1 MLINFSHCLSSKI
14 LFTKQLLL
22 ITMIIKEMKLEDRP
36 LQRLIRKGP
45 QALSNV
51 ELLAII
57 LWRLNNSSVF
67 EKVSEIF
74 KKYNL
79 KTLSEASVA
88 ELKKI
93 IGDEVKACQ
102 IVACFEL
109 ARRLASFKEELRPII
124 EGPEDVYKIV
134 GPEMQALKQECVKV
148 LLLDSRNRLIKVE
161 TVSLGTLNE
170 NVIHPREVFKPAIEN
185 SAASIILVH
194 NHPSGDAEPS
204 EEDIFLTRD
213 IIKAGKILDIK
224 LKDHLI
230 IGNTGFM
237 SIKDNFINIFEE

>member
-1 MLINFSHCLSSKI
+1 
-14 LFTKQLLL
+14 
-22 ITMIIKEMKLEDRP
+22 MIIKEMKLEDRP

-57 LWRLNNSSVF
+57 LWKLNNSSVF

-93 IGDEVKACQ
+93 VKDEVKACQ

-109 ARRLASFKEELRPII
+109 ARRLASFKEELRPVI

-148 LLLDSRNRLIKVE
+148 LLLDARNRLIKVE

-170 NVIHPREVFKPAIEN
+170 NVIHPREVFRPAIEN
-185 SAASIILVH
+185 NAASIILVH

-204 EEDIFLTRD
+204 EEDMKVTTQ
-213 IIKAGKILDIK
+213 IIKGGY
-224 LKDHLI
+224 I
-230 IGNTGFM
+230 IG
-237 SIKDNFINIFEE
+237 IKVLDHIVIGSNKFLSLKKLVNKNFSSYSMG

>member
-1 MLINFSHCLSSKI
+1 
-14 LFTKQLLL
+14 
-22 ITMIIKEMKLEDRP
+22 MKLEDRP

>member
-1 MLINFSHCLSSKI
+1 MSSKL
-14 LFTKQLLL
+14 LFVEKFFISHML
-22 ITMIIKEMKLEDRP
+22 IKEMKLEDRP

-57 LWRLNNSSVF
+57 LWRINNSSVF

-93 IGDEVKACQ
+93 VKDEVKACQ

-109 ARRLASFKEELRPII
+109 ARRLASFKEELRPVI
-124 EGPEDVYKIV
+124 EGPEDVYKII

-148 LLLDSRNRLIKVE
+148 LLLDARNRLIKVE

-170 NVIHPREVFKPAIEN
+170 NVIHPREVFRPAIEN

-204 EEDIFLTRD
+204 DSDIEITRE
-213 IIKAGKILDIK
+213 IMKAGE
-224 LKDHLI
+224 I
-230 IGNTGFM
+230 IGIRFQDHVIIGSKGFI
-237 SIKDNFINIFEE
+237 SLTNENLI

>member
-1 MLINFSHCLSSKI
+1 MK
-14 LFTKQLLL
+14 
-22 ITMIIKEMKLEDRP
+22 IKEMKLEDRP

-57 LWRLNNSSVF
+57 LWRIKNSSVF

-109 ARRLASFKEELRPII
+109 ARRLASFKEELRPVI

-161 TVSLGTLNE
+161 TISLGTLNE

-204 EEDIFLTRD
+204 KEDLKITKE
-213 IIKAGKILDIK
+213 IVKAGKLLGISLEDHVVIGNGKFTSLKKFDK
-224 LKDHLI
+224 LKYFYL
-230 IGNTGFM
+230 
-237 SIKDNFINIFEE
+237 SK

>member
-1 MLINFSHCLSSKI
+1 
-14 LFTKQLLL
+14 
-22 ITMIIKEMKLEDRP
+22 MIIKEMKLEDRP

-57 LWRLNNSSVF
+57 LWRINNSSVF

-93 IGDEVKACQ
+93 VKDEVKACQ
-102 IVACFEL
+102 IIACFEL
-109 ARRLASFKEELRPII
+109 ARRLASYKEELRPVI

-148 LLLDSRNRLIKVE
+148 LLLDARNRLIKVE

-170 NVIHPREVFKPAIEN
+170 NVIHPREVFRPAIEN
-185 SAASIILVH
+185 NAASIILVH

-204 EEDIFLTRD
+204 DSDIEITRE
-213 IIKAGKILDIK
+213 IMKAGE
-224 LKDHLI
+224 I
-230 IGNTGFM
+230 IGIRFQDHVIIG
-237 SIKDNFINIFEE
+237 SKEFISLTNENLI

>member
-1 MLINFSHCLSSKI
+1 ML
-14 LFTKQLLL
+14 
-22 ITMIIKEMKLEDRP
+22 IKEMKLEDRP

-57 LWRLNNSSVF
+57 LWKLNNSSVF

-79 KTLSEASVA
+79 KTLSEASVS

-93 IGDEVKACQ
+93 VKDEVKACQ

-109 ARRLASFKEELRPII
+109 ARRLASFKEELRPVI

-170 NVIHPREVFKPAIEN
+170 NVIHPREVFRPAIEN
-185 SAASIILVH
+185 NAASIILVH

-213 IIKAGKILDIK
+213 VIKAGRLLDIK
-224 LKDHLI
+224 LNDHLI
-230 IGNTGFM
+230 IGNSDFV

>member
-1 MLINFSHCLSSKI
+1 
-14 LFTKQLLL
+14 
-22 ITMIIKEMKLEDRP
+22 
-36 LQRLIRKGP
+36 
-45 QALSNV
+45 
-51 ELLAII
+51 
-57 LWRLNNSSVF
+57 
-67 EKVSEIF
+67 VSEIF

-93 IGDEVKACQ
+93 VKDEVKACQ

-109 ARRLASFKEELRPII
+109 ARRLASFKEELRPVI

-148 LLLDSRNRLIKVE
+148 LLLDARNRLIKVE

-170 NVIHPREVFKPAIEN
+170 NVIHPREVFRPAIEN
-185 SAASIILVH
+185 NAASIILVH

-204 EEDIFLTRD
+204 DEDLKVT
-213 IIKAGKILDIK
+213 KNLAKIGSLLNI
-224 LKDHLI
+224 
-230 IGNTGFM
+230 
-237 SIKDNFINIFEE
+237 NFIDHIIVGSENYKSVKDVL

>member
-1 MLINFSHCLSSKI
+1 ML
-14 LFTKQLLL
+14 
-22 ITMIIKEMKLEDRP
+22 IKEMKLEDRP

-57 LWRLNNSSVF
+57 LWKLNNSSVF

-79 KTLSEASVA
+79 KTLSEASVS

-93 IGDEVKACQ
+93 VKDEVKACQ

-109 ARRLASFKEELRPII
+109 ARRLASFKEELRPVI
-124 EGPEDVYKIV
+124 EGPEDVYKVV

-148 LLLDSRNRLIKVE
+148 LLLDARNRLIKIE

-170 NVIHPREVFKPAIEN
+170 NVIHPREVFRPAIEN
-185 SAASIILVH
+185 NAASIILVH

-213 IIKAGKILDIK
+213 IIKAGRLIDIE

-230 IGNTGFM
+230 IGNSDFM

>member
-1 MLINFSHCLSSKI
+1 
-14 LFTKQLLL
+14 
-22 ITMIIKEMKLEDRP
+22 MIIKEMKLEDRP

-57 LWRLNNSSVF
+57 LWRINNSSVF

-93 IGDEVKACQ
+93 VKDEVKACQ

-109 ARRLASFKEELRPII
+109 ARRVASFKEELRPVI

-148 LLLDSRNRLIKVE
+148 LLLDARNRLIKVE

-170 NVIHPREVFKPAIEN
+170 NVIHPREVFRSAIEN
-185 SAASIILVH
+185 NAASIILVH

-204 EEDIFLTRD
+204 DSDIEITRE
-213 IIKAGKILDIK
+213 IMKAGEIVGIRFQ
-224 LKDHLI
+224 DHVI
-230 IGNTGFM
+230 IGSKGFI
-237 SIKDNFINIFEE
+237 SLTNENLI

>member
-1 MLINFSHCLSSKI
+1 
-14 LFTKQLLL
+14 
-22 ITMIIKEMKLEDRP
+22 MIIKEMKLEDRP

-109 ARRLASFKEELRPII
+109 ARRLASFKEELRPLI

-204 EEDIFLTRD
+204 EEDIRVTKNF
-213 IIKAGKILDIK
+213 AKIGSLLNI
-224 LKDHLI
+224 
-230 IGNTGFM
+230 
-237 SIKDNFINIFEE
+237 NFIDHIIVGSENYKSVKDVL

>member
-1 MLINFSHCLSSKI
+1 
-14 LFTKQLLL
+14 
-22 ITMIIKEMKLEDRP
+22 MIIKEMKLEDRP
-36 LQRLIRKGP
+36 LQRLVRKGP

-57 LWRLNNSSVF
+57 LWRINNSSVF
-67 EKVSEIF
+67 SKVSEIF

-79 KTLSEASVA
+79 KSLSEAPVA
-88 ELKKI
+88 GLKKI

-109 ARRLASFKEELRPII
+109 ARRLASFKEELKPVI

-134 GPEMQALKQECVKV
+134 GPELQSLKKECVKV
-148 LLLDSRNRLIKVE
+148 VLLDSRNRLIKVE
-161 TVSLGTLNE
+161 TVSLGSLNE

-204 EEDIFLTRD
+204 EEDLFFTRD
-213 IIKAGKILDIK
+213 TIKAGRTLDIK

-230 IGNTGFM
+230 IGNNNFV
-237 SIKDNFINIFEE
+237 SIKNKFINVFEE

>member
-1 MLINFSHCLSSKI
+1 
-14 LFTKQLLL
+14 
-22 ITMIIKEMKLEDRP
+22 MKLEDRP
-36 LQRLIRKGP
+36 LQRLVRKGP

-57 LWRLNNSSVF
+57 LWRINNSSVF
-67 EKVSEIF
+67 SKVSEIF

-79 KTLSEASVA
+79 KSLSEAPVA
-88 ELKKI
+88 GLKKI

-109 ARRLASFKEELRPII
+109 ARRLASFKEELKPVI

-134 GPEMQALKQECVKV
+134 GPELQSLKKECVKV
-148 LLLDSRNRLIKVE
+148 VLLDSRNRLIKVE
-161 TVSLGTLNE
+161 TVSLGSLNE

-204 EEDIFLTRD
+204 EEDLFFTRD
-213 IIKAGKILDIK
+213 TIKAGRTLDIK

-230 IGNTGFM
+230 IGNNNFV
-237 SIKDNFINIFEE
+237 SIKNKFINVFEE

>member
-1 MLINFSHCLSSKI
+1 
-14 LFTKQLLL
+14 
-22 ITMIIKEMKLEDRP
+22 MIIKEMKLEDRP

-194 NHPSGDAEPS
+194 NHPSGGVEPS
-204 EEDIFLTRD
+204 EDDIFLTRD
-213 IIKAGKILDIK
+213 IIKAGKILDIV
-224 LKDHLI
+224 LEDHVI
-230 IGNTGFM
+230 IGDSRFT
-237 SIKDNFINIFEE
+237 SIKNKFINIFE

>member
-1 MLINFSHCLSSKI
+1 
-14 LFTKQLLL
+14 
-22 ITMIIKEMKLEDRP
+22 MIIKEMKLEDRP

-109 ARRLASFKEELRPII
+109 ARRLASFKEELRPVI
-124 EGPEDVYKIV
+124 ERPEDVYKIV

-204 EEDIFLTRD
+204 EEDIRVTKNL
-213 IIKAGKILDIK
+213 AKIGSLLNI
-224 LKDHLI
+224 
-230 IGNTGFM
+230 
-237 SIKDNFINIFEE
+237 NFIDHIIVGSENYKSVKDVL

>member
-1 MLINFSHCLSSKI
+1 VKKCHIGKNYFLSN
-14 LFTKQLLL
+14 
-22 ITMIIKEMKLEDRP
+22 MIIKDMKLEDRP
-36 LQRLIRKGP
+36 LQRLIKKGS
-45 QALSNV
+45 QALSDI

-57 LWRLNNSSVF
+57 LWKINKCSVLN
-67 EKVSEIF
+67 KVSEIF

-93 IGDEVKACQ
+93 VKDEVKACQ

-124 EGPEDVYKIV
+124 ESPEDVYKIV
-134 GPEMQALKQECVKV
+134 GPEMQALKQECIKV

-170 NVIHPREVFKPAIEN
+170 NVIHPREVFRPAIEN
-185 SAASIILVH
+185 NAASIILVH

-204 EEDIFLTRD
+204 NEDLKVT
-213 IIKAGKILDIK
+213 KAIMKVGKLLGINLEDHVVIGSGK
-224 LKDHLI
+224 FISLKNLI
-230 IGNTGFM
+230 
-237 SIKDNFINIFEE
+237 S

>member
-1 MLINFSHCLSSKI
+1 
-14 LFTKQLLL
+14 
-22 ITMIIKEMKLEDRP
+22 MIIKEMKLEDRP

-109 ARRLASFKEELRPII
+109 ARRLASFKEELRPLI

-204 EEDIFLTRD
+204 EEDIRVTKNL
-213 IIKAGKILDIK
+213 AKIGSLLNI
-224 LKDHLI
+224 
-230 IGNTGFM
+230 
-237 SIKDNFINIFEE
+237 NFIDHIIVGSENYKSVKDVL

>member
-1 MLINFSHCLSSKI
+1 
-14 LFTKQLLL
+14 
-22 ITMIIKEMKLEDRP
+22 MIIKEMKLEDRP

-57 LWRLNNSSVF
+57 LWKLNNSSVF

-79 KTLSEASVA
+79 KTLSEASVS

-93 IGDEVKACQ
+93 VKDEVKACQ

-109 ARRLASFKEELRPII
+109 ARRLASFKEELKPVI

-148 LLLDSRNRLIKVE
+148 LLLDARNRLIKVE
-161 TVSLGTLNE
+161 TVSLG
-170 NVIHPREVFKPAIEN
+170 
-185 SAASIILVH
+185 ASLH
-194 NHPSGDAEPS
+194 NDALS
-204 EEDIFLTRD
+204 C
-213 IIKAGKILDIK
+213 
-224 LKDHLI
+224 
-230 IGNTGFM
+230 
-237 SIKDNFINIFEE
+237 

>member
-1 MLINFSHCLSSKI
+1 
-14 LFTKQLLL
+14 
-22 ITMIIKEMKLEDRP
+22 MIIKEMKLEDRP

-57 LWRLNNSSVF
+57 LWKLNNSSVF

-93 IGDEVKACQ
+93 VKDEVKACQ

-109 ARRLASFKEELRPII
+109 ARRLASFKEELRPVI

-170 NVIHPREVFKPAIEN
+170 NVIHPREVFRPAIEN
-185 SAASIILVH
+185 NAASIILVH

-204 EEDIFLTRD
+204 EEDLRITKNLIKIGALLNINFTD
-213 IIKAGKILDIK
+213 HIIIGSGNYKS
-224 LKDHLI
+224 LKDVL
-230 IGNTGFM
+230 
-237 SIKDNFINIFEE
+237 

>member
-1 MLINFSHCLSSKI
+1 
-14 LFTKQLLL
+14 
-22 ITMIIKEMKLEDRP
+22 MIIKEMKLEDRP

-57 LWRLNNSSVF
+57 LWKLKNSSVF

-79 KTLSEASVA
+79 KTLSEASVS

-93 IGDEVKACQ
+93 VKDEVKACQ

-109 ARRLASFKEELRPII
+109 ARRLASFKEELRPVI

-148 LLLDSRNRLIKVE
+148 LLLDARNKLIKVE

-204 EEDIFLTRD
+204 DSDIEITREIMKVGE
-213 IIKAGKILDIK
+213 IIGIK
-224 LKDHLI
+224 LQDHLLL
-230 IGNTGFM
+230 GSKGFI
-237 SIKDNFINIFEE
+237 SLANKNLI

>member
-1 MLINFSHCLSSKI
+1 MSSKL
-14 LFTKQLLL
+14 LFIEKFFISHML
-22 ITMIIKEMKLEDRP
+22 IKEMKLEDRP

-45 QALSNV
+45 QALNNV

-57 LWRLNNSSVF
+57 LWKLNNSSVF

-93 IGDEVKACQ
+93 VKDEVKACQ

-109 ARRLASFKEELRPII
+109 ARRLASYKEELRPVI

-148 LLLDSRNRLIKVE
+148 LLLDARNRLIKVE

-170 NVIHPREVFKPAIEN
+170 NVIHPREVFRPAIEN

-204 EEDIFLTRD
+204 DSDIEITRE
-213 IIKAGKILDIK
+213 IMKAGE
-224 LKDHLI
+224 I
-230 IGNTGFM
+230 IGIRFQDHVIIGSKGFI
-237 SIKDNFINIFEE
+237 SLTNENLI

>member
-1 MLINFSHCLSSKI
+1 
-14 LFTKQLLL
+14 
-22 ITMIIKEMKLEDRP
+22 MIIKEMKLEDRP

-109 ARRLASFKEELRPII
+109 ARRLASFKEELRPLI

-204 EEDIFLTRD
+204 DFDIEITRE
-213 IIKAGKILDIK
+213 IMKAGKIIGIRFQ
-224 LKDHLI
+224 DHVVIGSKGFISLANENLI
-230 IGNTGFM
+230 
-237 SIKDNFINIFEE
+237 